1 MCILC
6 RQNHTASWARGC
18 GARCVGVCVC
28 VVCEARMLLLAGPA
42 LWCQR
47 GEGPPVGMVKRA
59 ENGIDYTSTKNQVSD
74 PTIHPSIHPSVHPSI
89 HPSIHQPSTQTGKH
103 VCPSSTVSRKQSRQ
117 ANQQTN
123 TPKSNI
129 FLPVHDPS
137 ITVCIFSKPK
147 QPTSQAG
154 GTNQHINQRKWGK
167 KERVATKL

>member
-1 MCILC
+1 MCILYIYIYIC
-6 RQNHTASWARGC
+6 IYIWGRQNHTASWARSC
-18 GARCVGVCVC
+18 GARCVGVRVC

-74 PTIHPSIHPSVHPSI
+74 PSIHPSIHP
-89 HPSIHQPSTQTGKH
+89 PSTQTGKH

-123 TPKSNI
+123 APKSNI
-129 FLPVHDPS
+129 LLPVHDAS

-154 GTNQHINQRKWGK
+154 RTNQHINQNKWGK